1 MVLIIGL
8 PDYALYSRDVC
19 MVSSLRKDK
28 YVRTVADGTRSCR
41 RQRRLTGHEDNRRT
55 TIGHIRLMHETHVD

>member
-19 MVSSLRKDK
+19 MVPSLRKDK
-28 YVRTVADGTRSCR
+28 YVRTVADGYTFLQETAAIDGPR
-41 RQRRLTGHEDNRRT
+41 R
-55 TIGHIRLMHETHVD
+55 

>member
-8 PDYALYSRDVC
+8 PDYALYFRDVC

-28 YVRTVADGTRSCR
+28 YVRTVTDEYTLLQETAAIDEPRKI
-41 RQRRLTGHEDNRRT
+41 EET